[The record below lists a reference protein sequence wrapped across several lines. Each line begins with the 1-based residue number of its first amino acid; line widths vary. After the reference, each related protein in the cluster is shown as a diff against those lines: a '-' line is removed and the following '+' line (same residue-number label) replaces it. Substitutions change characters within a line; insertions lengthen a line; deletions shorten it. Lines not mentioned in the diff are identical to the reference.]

1 MGVVL
6 VVEEVDRD
14 RVLGT
19 SILEQA
25 GYQVL
30 PVASAEQA
38 FDVLNM
44 RTPTDLLFTEITMRS
59 DTHGGLALART
70 AVQIQPTLPVLYTT
84 GQGVSVEMRTL
95 FVPRFAFLGKPYR
108 PRDLTQAVA
117 NVFTIFRGL

>member
-19 SILEQA
+19 SILERA

-30 PVASAEQA
+30 PVASSEEA

-44 RTPTDLLFTEITMRS
+44 RTAIDLLFTGISMRG
-59 DTHGGLALART
+59 DNHGGLALAQT

-84 GQGVSVEMRTL
+84 GQGISVEMRTL
-95 FVPRFAFLGKPYR
+95 FVPRFAFLG
-108 PRDLTQAVA
+108 
-117 NVFTIFRGL
+117 